1 MKSLKWEDLN
11 TIQQTLL
18 YAIETRVKLER
29 ARGLAPRN
37 FYVRPDIFRHFEDIV
52 KRQFNE
58 DEIAAALNDYTF
70 MDVHIKKGAITQFE
84 AFELDTWATTK
95 KEQRKQREE
104 LKMKEL
110 N

>member
-1 MKSLKWEDLN
+1 MKALKWKDLT

-18 YAIETRVKLER
+18 YAIETRLKLEL
-29 ARGLAPRN
+29 ARHVPIKNL
-37 FYVRPDIFRHFEDIV
+37 YVRPDMFQHFEDIV

-70 MDVHIKKGAITQFE
+70 MHVHIKKGATTQFE
-84 AFELDTWATTK
+84 PFELDTWATTK

-104 LKMKEL
+104 LKMW